1 MKLIADTH
9 SHTLASGHAYSTIRE
24 MVRAAFE
31 KGMEAFAITEHGQK
45 CRIPAED
52 IILII

>member
-31 KGMEAFAITEHGQK
+31 KGMEAFAITEHGP
-45 CRIPAED
+45 IPVPAED